1 MKYDCQRA
9 YLCGLTMNHIKT
21 PQPILKCL
29 YEPHRVSGRFV
40 SDDYYNEIK
49 FPVGRRKTEYG
60 SIEERI
66 YRQDGR
72 EWGDY

>member
-1 MKYDCQRA
+1 MWFSNKSRES
-9 YLCGLTMNHIKT
+9 

-29 YEPHRVSGRFV
+29 YEPYRALERLVSN
-40 SDDYYNEIK
+40 DYCYNEIK

-60 SIEERI
+60 SIEERV

-72 EWGDY
+72 ERRDY